1 MSESGKEN
9 FNPTLGGV
17 SPKSTMDSISSNTPK
32 FDAQDQLDRRTKE
45 CETAKK
51 LIDTMRVHRERDM
64 ATIAELREKVDS
76 LNSDGSQWK
85 SETSKL
91 HEQVSLLR
99 EDVKRKELEKKRIAA
114 EKEGVENQLSECQQ
128 LLAAQQQQKLVLSN
142 IAEQELAEVRLNNAT
157 QVALISTELES
168 LRSRSQTELRKALE
182 ERGTLQ
188 WQLDKEKEIQAKQT
202 AESEKK
208 HASALA
214 SVRSDLAAQLVLM
227 DKLKA
232 EMAALTAKDVDR
244 RKEMQLSQSDANR
257 RISLS
262 ESKQVRLEDG
272 IEILRKKLDLAVQ
285 TERTLQEEVD
295 ALLHQQS
302 TAIERIAAAGVLK
315 DNAEKMARDSVE
327 KSKNLAAKL
336 AATEKLLKQT
346 QARSD
351 SLNSEL
357 SKAELLRKSLESSIL
372 TTAAAGQ
379 QHAIRMCVV
388 TALIV
393 LIVTRMFFA

>member
-208 HASALA
+208 HASAIA